1 VRATA
6 RTPFLPS
13 ARTLP
18 PMKLNTRGLVHRLG
32 GQKQLLRTLVA
43 NGHEITLDGIEKWCS
58 RGSIPGVWIPRL
70 QVVAD
75 ELGVEKRV
83 TDILKEPAE

>member
-1 VRATA
+1 
-6 RTPFLPS
+6 
-13 ARTLP
+13 
-18 PMKLNTRGLVHRLG
+18 MELNTRGLVHRLG
-32 GQKQLLRTLVA
+32 GQKALHRTLVA
-43 NGHEITLDGIEKWCS
+43 NGHDITLDAIEKWCS

-75 ELGVEKRV
+75 ELKLEQRV